1 MYFLVLM
8 IFMCG
13 KDQKDFT
20 VLDGI
25 GLLYYL
31 EEGFTGYILF
41 SRNMEIITEC
51 Q

>member
-1 MYFLVLM
+1 MYFAILV

-25 GLLYYL
+25 RYLYYL
-31 EEGFTGYILF
+31 EEGFTGYILIA
-41 SRNMEIITEC
+41 RNMEIIIEC